1 MNLRF
6 WPAVAVLILA
16 SLVAAA
22 AEVPAPP
29 AAVPAQAAPAK
40 AEAAKAPPAPVSPV
54 GFIKGYT
61 WGWNSGRGDYLGEA
75 PAESMKLLAETGT
88 QWVTIAYMCH
98 MPAWNK
104 PEILWGDR
112 DPTMVAD
119 DEIRRA
125 VKLARDLK
133 LKVILKPVVD
143 LAPGFPEGKWRGT
156 IDFTTPDGKA
166 DEAAWQAWWK
176 NYQAYILHHA
186 ALAQELRAELFC
198 IGCEMR
204 TTERFERQWRDLI
217 QKVRQ
222 VYRGPLVY
230 NGCLETM
237 WEVRWWDAVDLL
249 GVSAYSWH
257 PDQTDPSVEA
267 LVAYW
272 TKWRDNFRL
281 LVAKV
286 KKPVFFIEIGCR
298 SARGAAAMSGDFT
311 HWEWPYDGQEQANFY
326 EAAFRV
332 FWDEPWF
339 CGYSWWDW
347 KVKLYKKEDA
357 DKNKEFCIYA
367 KPAETTL
374 RTWYAKPRP

>member
-1 MNLRF
+1 MKTALAILCLALSAVSLAALR
-6 WPAVAVLILA
+6 
-16 SLVAAA
+16 SAAA
-22 AEVPAPP
+22 DSA
-29 AAVPAQAAPAK
+29 
-40 AEAAKAPPAPVSPV
+40 APPAPAAAQQPPAPKSPV

-61 WGWNSGRGDYLGEA
+61 WGWNSKRGDYLLPEA
-75 PAESMKLLAETGT
+75 ADSMKRLAETGT
-88 QWVTIAYMCH
+88 QWMTLAYMCH

-119 DEIRRA
+119 DEIRLA
-125 VKLARDLK
+125 IKMARDLK

-143 LAPGFPEGKWRGT
+143 LAPKAPEGKWRGT
-156 IDFTTPDGKA
+156 IDFTTADGKT
-166 DEAAWQAWWK
+166 DEAAWQTWWTH
-176 NYQAYILHHA
+176 YEAYILHHA
-186 ALAQELRAELFC
+186 ALAQETRCELFC

-204 TTERFERQWRDLI
+204 TTERFENQWRRLI
-217 QKVRQ
+217 AKVRE
-222 VYRGPLVY
+222 VYKGPLVY

-237 WEVRWWDAVDLL
+237 WDVRWWDAVDIL
-249 GVSAYSWH
+249 GVSAYSWR
-257 PDQTDPSVEA
+257 PDDKDASVA
-267 LVAYW
+267 AQMAYW

-286 KKPVFFIEIGCR
+286 KRPVFFIEMGCR
-298 SARGAAAMSGDFT
+298 SARGSATMSGDFT

-357 DKNKEFCIYA
+357 DKNKEFCCYG
-367 KPAETTL
+367 KPAEQVL